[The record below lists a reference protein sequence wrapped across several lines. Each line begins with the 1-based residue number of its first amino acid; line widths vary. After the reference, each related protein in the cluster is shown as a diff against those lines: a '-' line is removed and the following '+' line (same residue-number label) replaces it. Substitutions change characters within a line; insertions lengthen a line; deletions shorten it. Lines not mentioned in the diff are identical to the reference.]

1 MQIKRFD
8 EFSFTFGSN
17 MLTVSSLREFSLNR
31 DIKYM
36 LKLSTRDNSLA
47 CYSLVE
53 YSVASGCEDLYTE
66 VNIESSPEMFLFVK
80 GEEK

>member
-1 MQIKRFD
+1 MQTKRFD

-17 MLTVSSLREFSLNR
+17 MLTVSSLREFPLNR

-47 CYSLVE
+47 CYSLAE
-53 YSVASGCEDLYTE
+53 YSGSCSCEDQYTE
-66 VNIESSPEMFLFVK
+66 ISTESSPEIFFFEK
-80 GEEK
+80 GENE